1 MFFRMCSEEEWSPE
15 LMQRSFNGEAGSGKF
30 CVSTLCR
37 LKMHISKLGNLKNPI
52 LEEIPLYSRFQWNHQ
67 DFFLSNA
74 YLNIPFTI
82 IFQILKMIYL
92 FNPVESFLGV
102 NHYDATK
109 IYKLCPYIQI
119 SRMMR

>member
-1 MFFRMCSEEEWSPE
+1 MEPPR
-15 LMQRSFNGEAGSGKF
+15 
-30 CVSTLCR
+30 
-37 LKMHISKLGNLKNPI
+37 
-52 LEEIPLYSRFQWNHQ
+52 
-67 DFFLSNA
+67 FFLSNA

-102 NHYDATK
+102 NNYNAIK

-119 SRMMR
+119 SRMMRRHGTSVNHNNLRA